1 MNSAPKLNT
10 FQHLIGE
17 HQTFLEAKR
26 IAKQFSLSEL
36 PVLITGKIGTGKNHF
51 AHAIHLE
58 SSRSNEPFI
67 SVNCSTHSEET
78 LIHELFGPNGNTG
91 VFQKAVRGTLFL
103 DDVWRMPASVQ
114 AQLLKALDSD
124 TEKPRMIC
132 ASADRSVEHTFRQDL
147 FYRLNILT
155 LTLPELSERKSDIPL
170 LTQHFLS
177 NSGQQLLIDPSV
189 FPVLEK
195 HAFEGN
201 VRELK
206 KRCRLYGGSIKRRN
220 DPAI

>member
-78 LIHELFGPNGNTG
+78 LIHELLALTETQ
-91 VFQKAVRGTLFL
+91 VFF
-103 DDVWRMPASVQ
+103 
-114 AQLLKALDSD
+114 
-124 TEKPRMIC
+124 
-132 ASADRSVEHTFRQDL
+132 
-147 FYRLNILT
+147 
-155 LTLPELSERKSDIPL
+155 
-170 LTQHFLS
+170 
-177 NSGQQLLIDPSV
+177 
-189 FPVLEK
+189 
-195 HAFEGN
+195 
-201 VRELK
+201 K
-206 KRCRLYGGSIKRRN
+206 KRYEEPFFLMMYGACLLLYKLSC
-220 DPAI
+220 